1 MEREAP
7 KASASRQIGNA
18 YEQRYNKVATGKK
31 NKVLEKEKRRNN
43 NNMSHGLHVYRQGM
57 RLIAN
62 QKVEEREEKRRGVE
76 TE

>member
-18 YEQRYNKVATGKK
+18 YEQRYNKVATEKS
-31 NKVLEKEKRRNN
+31 KVLEKEKRRNN

-62 QKVEEREEKRRGVE
+62 QKVERKRGEGVE